1 MSPNPKEITF
11 SLNSTAIAVMNEQ
24 NKTDGE
30 MINFAFIYESD
41 FTGTA
46 PTDAMVI
53 ALASGSNADE
63 EEGTPADYFIPKFDI
78 TYIPD

>member
-1 MSPNPKEITF
+1 
-11 SLNSTAIAVMNEQ
+11 MNDQ
-24 NKTDGE
+24 NKNDGE
-30 MINFAFIYESD
+30 LINFAFIWEKD

-53 ALASGSNADE
+53 KFASGSNADE
-63 EEGTPADYFIPKFDI
+63 EAGTPADYFFPKFDI

>member
-1 MSPNPKEITF
+1 
-11 SLNSTAIAVMNEQ
+11 MNDQ

-30 MINFAFIYESD
+30 LINFGFIWETD

-46 PTDAMVI
+46 PTDELWLN
-53 ALASGSNADE
+53 LASGSDANE
-63 EEGTPADYFIPKFDI
+63 EFGTPADYFIPKFNI